1 MDSFTP
7 TTPPPPKKKSNPINY
22 SYQIFKEKKILFFMF
37 LFNQD
42 DEFKIR
48 VFVKDTLQALT
59 CTIILYATEIRDQ

>member
-1 MDSFTP
+1 
-7 TTPPPPKKKSNPINY
+7 
-22 SYQIFKEKKILFFMF
+22 MF